1 METAFAENSSAGVFQ
16 TIPFFAQYV
25 LSLGEMSEFM
35 GSVML
40 CVIGQQ
46 ADTAGS
52 PAYPQNSAKF
62 TGRRETYMRVSAE
75 ANLAALIDSTKD
87 LIWSVDFDGR
97 VTAFNQS
104 CQQQCQ
110 ETYGFQLAVGMRPED
125 FLPPK
130 YAVLWRL
137 LRERVKAEGSFQLE
151 QSLVDIATLEV
162 TLNPIVVDGKM
173 TGISI
178 FGKDITK
185 RKAVEKSL
193 VDAQEALRLSEE
205 LYRGAFQNS
214 LDAIIISRLED
225 GKLINV
231 NQAFL
236 LLMGYEREEVIGKT
250 VQDLHIWKNAPDRQ
264 RLIEALRKDSV
275 CRDME
280 FQFRKKNGQLFWA
293 LLSGSLIELN
303 GVSSIHLVARDISA
317 AKTATEALRMSEE
330 RYRAVFDTS
339 LDAIGINRLSDG
351 KFVDCNQAF
360 LDELRYKREEVL
372 GRTPTELGIWVNPN
386 DQLAMEK
393 MMRENSVCRRLGA
406 QFKKKNGDILWAEIS
421 ASTMEING
429 VPHILCITRDIS
441 TAKAAENTIR
451 SLAFYD
457 PLTGLPNR
465 RMLMERLGQTGV
477 VRAKGRRLRALL
489 RIDLDNFKTLNDT
502 LGHQKEDLLLQE
514 IARRISAC
522 VHEADTVSRLG
533 GEEFAVLLEDLSKVA
548 ETASDHA
555 QAVGERILAEISR
568 SYVIDNHECLLS
580 ASIGVIIFE
589 NRQSSTDDFLQQAD
603 IALHQAKA
611 AGRSTLRFFSPA
623 LQTTVNAR
631 AELENDLRQAIKKD
645 QFQLYYQ
652 PQVKMDRLTGV
663 EALIRWRHPSRGIVP
678 PDDFIPV
685 AEETGLIL
693 PLGEW
698 ILDTAF
704 RQVATWENQKY
715 HDPFGVAVN
724 ISALQFR
731 QPEFVEQVLK
741 ALERTG
747 SNPKNLKLELTESIL
762 AENIDEVVAK
772 MTELKS
778 HGLRFS
784 LDDFG
789 TGYSSLSYLKRLP
802 LDELKIDRSF
812 VRDMLKD
819 VTSGAIAQTIIS
831 IGHAMGLSVIAEG
844 VETEEQRKFLADLG
858 CHSFQGYLFSHPLPL
873 DEFQQFL
880 KKFTKTLP
888 GFPNETA
895 H

>member
-1 METAFAENSSAGVFQ
+1 
-16 TIPFFAQYV
+16 
-25 LSLGEMSEFM
+25 
-35 GSVML
+35 
-40 CVIGQQ
+40 
-46 ADTAGS
+46 
-52 PAYPQNSAKF
+52 
-62 TGRRETYMRVSAE
+62 
-75 ANLAALIDSTKD
+75 
-87 LIWSVDFDGR
+87 
-97 VTAFNQS
+97 
-104 CQQQCQ
+104 
-110 ETYGFQLAVGMRPED
+110 
-125 FLPPK
+125 
-130 YAVLWRL
+130 
-137 LRERVKAEGSFQLE
+137 
-151 QSLVDIATLEV
+151 
-162 TLNPIVVDGKM
+162 
-173 TGISI
+173 
-178 FGKDITK
+178 
-185 RKAVEKSL
+185 
-193 VDAQEALRLSEE
+193 
-205 LYRGAFQNS
+205 
-214 LDAIIISRLED
+214 
-225 GKLINV
+225 
-231 NQAFL
+231 
-236 LLMGYEREEVIGKT
+236 
-250 VQDLHIWKNAPDRQ
+250 
-264 RLIEALRKDSV
+264 
-275 CRDME
+275 
-280 FQFRKKNGQLFWA
+280 
-293 LLSGSLIELN
+293 
-303 GVSSIHLVARDISA
+303 
-317 AKTATEALRMSEE
+317 
-330 RYRAVFDTS
+330 
-339 LDAIGINRLSDG
+339 
-351 KFVDCNQAF
+351 
-360 LDELRYKREEVL
+360 
-372 GRTPTELGIWVNPN
+372 
-386 DQLAMEK
+386 
-393 MMRENSVCRRLGA
+393 
-406 QFKKKNGDILWAEIS
+406 
-421 ASTMEING
+421 MEING

-502 LGHQKEDLLLQE
+502 LGHQKADLLLQE

-568 SYVIDNHECLLS
+568 SDVIDNHECLLS